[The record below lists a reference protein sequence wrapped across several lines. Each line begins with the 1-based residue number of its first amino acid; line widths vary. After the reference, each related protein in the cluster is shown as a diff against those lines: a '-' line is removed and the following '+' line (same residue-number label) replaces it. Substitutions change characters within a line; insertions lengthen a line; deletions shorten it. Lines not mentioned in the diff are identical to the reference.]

1 VSRLVNSISTNLF
14 SQASCGTDG
23 LISIWDLHGDEAK
36 LETTIDGIIPKV
48 HDTTYATS
56 FTINRVIISPTY
68 HTSNILS
75 IGLMSLPMTVPLHG
89 THLENTSLPYLERTV
104 RIWPRRADD
113 IAHSVEIDIVTV
125 SRKNWL
131 KTATFSDKD
140 VAGSVT
146 ALAVSPNGL
155 YLACAARAVIYVWSI
170 ETKTIIVKYDY
181 TRIMHT
187 PMT

>member
-1 VSRLVNSISTNLF
+1 MI
-14 SQASCGTDG
+14 
-23 LISIWDLHGDEAK
+23 
-36 LETTIDGIIPKV
+36 
-48 HDTTYATS
+48 
-56 FTINRVIISPTY
+56 
-68 HTSNILS
+68 
-75 IGLMSLPMTVPLHG
+75 VPSHG
-89 THLENTSLPYLERTV
+89 THLENTSLLYLERTV
-104 RIWPRRADD
+104 CIWSIPSAD

-131 KTATFSDKD
+131 KIATFSDKD

-181 TRIMHT
+181 TRSMRAPT
-187 PMT
+187 T